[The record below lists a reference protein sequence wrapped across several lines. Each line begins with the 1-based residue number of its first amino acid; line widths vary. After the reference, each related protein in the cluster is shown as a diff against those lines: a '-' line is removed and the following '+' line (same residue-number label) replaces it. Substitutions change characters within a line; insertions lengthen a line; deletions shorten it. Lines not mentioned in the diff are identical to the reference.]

1 MSRTLAEVIADE
13 ILSDDSYKE
22 ESVQRYLKGLTEHE
36 RGVIDVFLNH
46 LCGWSL
52 ETLQGMVEDGN

>member
-1 MSRTLAEVIADE
+1 MNTTLAEVIAEE

-36 RGVIDVFLNH
+36 RGIVDQFLNR

-52 ETLQGMVEDGN
+52 ETLQGRVKE